1 MEFAGL
7 RNFVRAAR
15 FDHLGVFTYS
25 PERGTAAFGRPDN
38 VEAEE
43 KERRRGEIMDL
54 QARLSLE
61 RNRSYLGR
69 QVEVLVESRETGDSS
84 LWVGRGRFQ
93 APEVDGV
100 IRFDL
105 PAGIAAPPSPI
116 VRVEVASAGA
126 YDLEGKL
133 IP

>member
-1 MEFAGL
+1 
-7 RNFVRAAR
+7 
-15 FDHLGVFTYS
+15 
-25 PERGTAAFGRPDN
+25 
-38 VEAEE
+38 
-43 KERRRGEIMDL
+43 
-54 QARLSLE
+54 
-61 RNRSYLGR
+61 LGR
-69 QVEVLVESRETGDSS
+69 QVEVLVESRETGDSG

>member
-1 MEFAGL
+1 
-7 RNFVRAAR
+7 
-15 FDHLGVFTYS
+15 
-25 PERGTAAFGRPDN
+25 
-38 VEAEE
+38 
-43 KERRRGEIMDL
+43 
-54 QARLSLE
+54 
-61 RNRSYLGR
+61 
-69 QVEVLVESRETGDSS
+69 
-84 LWVGRGRFQ
+84 VGRGRFQ

-133 IP
+133 MP